1 MRAAAAIV
9 LAVLACTA
17 AATVRPGDEAAA
29 GRAVQCETR
38 AAALDRAT
46 AHADQRFAGQA
57 LRLQL
62 AGVSCSD
69 LAEVELSAVLAESI
83 AEGMQVQA
91 EKCPVPLLYAEDART
106 AAEGAVDL
114 ALVARAL
121 RAACAGGRRT
131 P

>member
-1 MRAAAAIV
+1 MRAAV
-9 LAVLACTA
+9 LLTLAVLACTA

-46 AHADQRFAGQA
+46 AHAEQHIAG
-57 LRLQL
+57 LTWRLQF
-62 AGVSCSD
+62 ARVSCSD
-69 LAEVELSAVLAESI
+69 LRELERSAVLAESI
-83 AEGMQVQA
+83 AEGMRVQA
-91 EKCPVPLLYAEDART
+91 QQCPVPLLYAEDARA

-121 RAACAGGRRT
+121 RAACGGGRRT

>member
-1 MRAAAAIV
+1 M
-9 LAVLACTA
+9 
-17 AATVRPGDEAAA
+17 
-29 GRAVQCETR
+29 QCETR

-46 AHADQRFAGQA
+46 AHADQRFAGLA
-57 LRLQL
+57 LRLQF
-62 AGVSCSD
+62 ARVSCSD
-69 LAEVELSAVLAESI
+69 LREIERSELLAESI
-83 AEGMQVQA
+83 AEGMRVQA

-121 RAACAGGRRT
+121 RTACGGGRRT